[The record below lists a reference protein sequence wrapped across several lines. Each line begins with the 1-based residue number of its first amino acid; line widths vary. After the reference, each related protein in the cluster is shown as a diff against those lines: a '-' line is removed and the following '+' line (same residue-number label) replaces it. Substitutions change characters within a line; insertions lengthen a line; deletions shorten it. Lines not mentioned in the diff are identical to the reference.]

1 MKIVV
6 TGLIAQYPIG
16 GVTWDYI
23 QYPIGLARLGH
34 DVTYLED
41 SGCWPYDVETDG
53 TTTDPTA
60 SIRYLARVMKR
71 FGLANRW
78 SYRLVLTG
86 GREVHY
92 GLSKKAVAAR
102 LAESDL
108 FLNVSGASFIREP
121 HLAARRRVYIDSDPG
136 SVQLDAALGRPER
149 LASLSQYHLHFS
161 FGELIGSAE
170 CPLPSGPFRWRP
182 TRQPIVLDLW
192 PVAPPPPPE
201 APFTT
206 VMNWTS
212 YETVEYDGRR
222 YGQKDVEF
230 LKILDLPARCPAEH
244 FTPAIGG
251 GRSARRPDRLLRE
264 HGWDFVDSRAVSA
277 TPDHYRD
284 FLARS
289 KGEFS
294 VAKEAYVVGQSGWF
308 SCRSACYLA
317 LGRPVVLQ
325 DTGYSR
331 VLPSGQGI
339 LPFDDL
345 DGAAEAVRAV
355 SHDYAA
361 HSSAA
366 RRLAE
371 EAFDSST
378 VLSRLLAEATT

>member
-16 GVTWDYI
+16 GVAWDYI
-23 QYPIGLARLGH
+23 QYPLGLARLGH

-41 SGCWPYDVETDG
+41 SGCWPYDLETDG

-60 SIRYLARVMKR
+60 SVRYLAQLMER

-78 SYRLVLTG
+78 SYRLVLLD
-86 GREVHY
+86 GRDIHF
-92 GLSKKAVAAR
+92 GLSEKAVAAR

-121 HLAARRRVYIDSDPG
+121 HLAARRRVYIDSDP
-136 SVQLDAALGRPER
+136 SWLQLDAALGKPDTLAR
-149 LASLSQYHLHFS
+149 LGQYHLHFT

-170 CPLPSGPFRWRP
+170 CRLPPGPFRWRP

-192 PVAPPPPPE
+192 PVAPHPPPG

-230 LKILDLPARCPAEH
+230 LKILDLPARCPDEH
-244 FTPAIGG
+244 FTPAISG
-251 GRSARRPDRLLRE
+251 GRGARRPDRLLRE
-264 HGWDFVDSRAVSA
+264 HGWDFVDSRTVST
-277 TPDHYRD
+277 TPDQYRD

-289 KGEFS
+289 KAEFS
-294 VAKEAYVVGQSGWF
+294 VAKEGYVVGRSGWF

-317 LGRPVVLQ
+317 LGRPVLLQ
-325 DTGYSR
+325 DTGYSHVLSTGQG
-331 VLPSGQGI
+331 VLP
-339 LPFDDL
+339 FHDL
-345 DGAAEAVRAV
+345 DSAAEAVRAV
-355 SHDYAA
+355 SRDYAA
-361 HSSAA
+361 HSRAA
-366 RRLAE
+366 RWLAE
-371 EAFDSST
+371 EAFDAGA
-378 VLSRLLAEATT
+378 VLRRLLTEATA